1 MINLLYL
8 EASGTVFGPLTH
20 EQLVEMYFAARL
32 PITTAVSKQANGPFT
47 ELYKSTLLIEF
58 AFLLPQWYWR
68 TPLHSVGPV
77 SGIQLYSHLLNGTSQ
92 NEGEV
97 FHAFFTRGVWVA
109 TRDCVAFCRG
119 NVNKGIH
126 QQLGSSGVNDLEQY
140 QNSGNDLDEQPA
152 HKAAADRT
160 KILLDRAHTSVQK
173 DRKRQSAVGIRKIS
187 LLTICIGLMVVLFFV
202 GKNVVEERFGG
213 TDPKSSGSSL
223 ASDSIFKSKFKSKLS
238 KEQRDQYLKL
248 VKSNNPV
255 GESASLN
262 KTCQILY
269 LTKKY
274 IQHRPPLESQR
285 EMPDFPSLSI
295 ADAMKQMKGDMLT
308 IAEKLIGKDT
318 ITYNKLRTKSLDLSV
333 KTGDGRATDREHISL
348 LLEITEA
355 VIVKYCGVKI
365 TALRVDKNHDKNLE
379 NLDEQQ
385 AKIAIRLGTNHVS
398 DLPERKLRYFNSL
411 LKAAGII
418 DEETKLT
425 SIRPK
430 VVYQSREMA
439 IKFFEHFLP

>member
-1 MINLLYL
+1 MVKLLYL
-8 EASGTVFGPLTH
+8 EASGTVYGPLTH

-58 AFLLPQWYWR
+58 ALSLPQWYWC

-92 NEGEV
+92 IDGEV

-109 TRDCVAFCRG
+109 TADCVAFCRG
-119 NVNKGIH
+119 NVNNGIH

-140 QNSGNDLDEQPA
+140 QNSGNELDEQPA

-173 DRKRQSAVGIRKIS
+173 DRKRQSAAGIRKIS

-213 TDPKSSGSSL
+213 TNPKSSGSSL
-223 ASDSIFKSKFKSKLS
+223 ASNTIFNSKFKSELT
-238 KEQRDQYLKL
+238 KEDRDKYLKL
-248 VKSNNPV
+248 VKENREADDLV
-255 GESASLN
+255 LILN
-262 KTCQILY
+262 DTVQILN

-274 IQHRPPLESQR
+274 IQHRPPLESR
-285 EMPDFPSLSI
+285 SEMKDFTSLRI
-295 ADAMKQMKGDMLT
+295 NGAMTLMCRDMLA
-308 IAEKLIGKDT
+308 IAEELIGFDT
-318 ITYNKLRTKSLDLSV
+318 VPFQRLRSQGIELGIRESKNSEKEDEMSKRIDQLDIRTEEMDFLLNITKVVMVEYCDV
-333 KTGDGRATDREHISL
+333 KTAELPSKNS
-348 LLEITEA
+348 EEEA
-355 VIVKYCGVKI
+355 WFGVKE
-365 TALRVDKNHDKNLE
+365 LHC
-379 NLDEQQ
+379 
-385 AKIAIRLGTNHVS
+385 
-398 DLPERKLRYFNSL
+398 FNSL
-411 LKAAGII
+411 LQAGVKDDKTQLMVTQIRQRINAA
-418 DEETKLT
+418 T
-425 SIRPK
+425 
-430 VVYQSREMA
+430 QSRKMA